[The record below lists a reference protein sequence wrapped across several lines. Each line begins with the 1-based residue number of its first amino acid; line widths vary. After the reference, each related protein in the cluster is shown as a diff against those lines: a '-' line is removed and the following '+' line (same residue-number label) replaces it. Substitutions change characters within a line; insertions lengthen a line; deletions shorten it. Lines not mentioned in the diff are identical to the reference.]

1 VCQASFRGTRL
12 CSRCGVDLG
21 PLMAIAIKAWQR
33 RRNARQAIATSDYV
47 RAIELVDEADAFQG
61 TPRGRAL
68 RTLAAWLLAKS
79 GASIRAQL

>member
-21 PLMAIAIKAWQR
+21 PLMVLAITAWQR
-33 RRNARQAIATSDYV
+33 RRDARQAIATSDYV
-47 RAIELVDEADAFQG
+47 RAIELVDEAEGFQG
-61 TPRGRAL
+61 TLRGRAL

-79 GASIRAQL
+79 GAPIRAQL